1 MNYNREV
8 PMQNK
13 VSCVVIIVLAFVC
26 LVLSLSIGR
35 ASDVAAQPK
44 VSSLEPVSEQDGLPS
59 SGVTVSSEETK
70 NFLADE
76 YVTSFKIVLKDKN
89 KDVAYKRLN
98 ESREKILALLQKH
111 SVGPQE
117 YELLSTSLE
126 KEWNYAKG
134 KRYFLG
140 YTASQTVKVV
150 LHSKQESDS
159 LEFDLTSF
167 AFVDDVST
175 LSRLKNAEALEVG
188 VIKSACKK
196 ASRLAEE
203 NAHSVGAKVGK
214 VISVEGSSEVE
225 KLSTSDSVEV
235 SASVSATL
243 SLDGVE
249 NSGKSYVRVVQIEN
263 KKFLADKFVVTVN
276 ITFDGADK
284 EALFKDMTA
293 RRGDVVQMA
302 KDLGV
307 AESEIEAQSM
317 TLRKKRKYEFY
328 GNESQKNAFRAN
340 QRITVNFTSK
350 DAAGAFL
357 DGIVGLENVNVYK
370 AEPVL
375 KNEDSL
381 RVQVTNIAGKKAM
394 ARAKAIAEGF
404 DGSLG
409 KVVAVSNKPVDEFG
423 TTVLGAR
430 SGAMYS
436 MFKRRSSPAYDLL
449 SNSPPES
456 GMNIADSV
464 SVSAYLAIMAEIE

>member
-1 MNYNREV
+1 
-8 PMQNK
+8 MQNK
-13 VSCVVIIVLAFVC
+13 VSYVVIIVLAFVC

-44 VSSLEPVSEQDGLPS
+44 VSSLDPVPEEEGLPS
-59 SGVTVSSEETK
+59 AGVAVSSEEKK

-76 YVTSFKIVLKDKN
+76 YVTSFKMVLKDKN

-98 ESREKILALLQKH
+98 GSREKILALLQKH

-117 YELLSTSLE
+117 YELLSASLE
-126 KEWNYAKG
+126 KEWDYAKG

-140 YTASQTVKVV
+140 YTASQKVTVIS
-150 LHSKQESDS
+150 HSKQESDS
-159 LEFDLTSF
+159 LEFDLASF
-167 AFVDDVST
+167 AFVDNVST
-175 LSRLKNAEALEVG
+175 QSRLKNAETLEVD

-196 ASRLAEE
+196 ASRLAEV
-203 NAHSVGAKVGK
+203 NAQSVGAKVGK

-225 KLSTSDSVEV
+225 KLSSSDSVEV
-235 SASVSATL
+235 SASLSATL

-249 NSGKSYVRVVQIEN
+249 SSGKSYVRVVQIEN
-263 KKFLADKFVVTVN
+263 KKFLADKFVVTAN
-276 ITFDGADK
+276 IVFDGADK

-317 TLRKKRKYEFY
+317 TLRKKQKYEFY
-328 GNESQKNAFRAN
+328 GNESSKKAFRAT
-340 QRITVNFTSK
+340 QRITVNFASK
-350 DAAGAFL
+350 EAAGAFL
-357 DGIVGLENVNVYK
+357 DGIVGLENVNVHK

-381 RVQVTNIAGKKAM
+381 KVKVTNLAGEKAM
-394 ARAKAIAEGF
+394 SRAKAIAEGF
-404 DGSLG
+404 GCSLG
-409 KVVAVSNKPVDEFG
+409 EVVAVSNKPVEEFG
-423 TTVLGAR
+423 GTVLGAR
-430 SGAMYS
+430 GGVMRG
-436 MFKRRSSPAYDLL
+436 MRRAKSLPAYDILMA
-449 SNSPPES
+449 NSPSES

-464 SVSAYLAIMAEIE
+464 SVSAYLAVMAEIE

>member
-1 MNYNREV
+1 
-8 PMQNK
+8 MQNK
-13 VSCVVIIVLAFVC
+13 VSYVVIIVLAFVC

-59 SGVTVSSEETK
+59 GGVTVSSEEKK

-76 YVTSFKIVLKDKN
+76 YVTSFKMVLRDKN
-89 KDVAYKRLN
+89 KDVAYRRLN
-98 ESREKILALLQKH
+98 ESREKVLALLQKH

-117 YELLSTSLE
+117 YELLSSSLE
-126 KEWNYAKG
+126 KEWDYAKG
-134 KRYFLG
+134 KRFFLG
-140 YTASQTVKVV
+140 YAASQMVKVIS
-150 LHSKQESDS
+150 HSKQELDS
-159 LEFDLTSF
+159 LEFDLTGF
-167 AFVDDVST
+167 AFIDNVST
-175 LSRLKNAEALEVG
+175 QSRLKNAEALEVD

-196 ASRLAEE
+196 ASRLAEV
-203 NAHSVGAKVGK
+203 NARSVGTKAGK

-225 KLSTSDSVEV
+225 KLSSSDSVEV

-249 NSGKSYVRVVQIEN
+249 NDGKSYVRVTQIEN
-263 KKFLADKFVVTVN
+263 KKFLADKFVVTAN
-276 ITFDGADK
+276 IVFDGTDK
-284 EALFKDMTA
+284 EALFKQMGA

-317 TLRKKRKYEFY
+317 TLRKKQRYEFY
-328 GNESQKNAFRAN
+328 GNESQKKAFRAI

-357 DGIVGLENVNVYK
+357 DGLVGLENVNVHS
-370 AEPVL
+370 AVPVL

-381 RVQVTNIAGKKAM
+381 KVQVVNIAGKKAM

-423 TTVLGAR
+423 MTLLGGRANDFSLRKAR
-430 SGAMYS
+430 GKSA
-436 MFKRRSSPAYDLL
+436 PAYDILMAG
-449 SNSPPES
+449 SSSES
-456 GMNIADSV
+456 KMNIADSV
-464 SVSAYLAIMAEIE
+464 SVSAYLAVMAEIE

>member
-1 MNYNREV
+1 
-8 PMQNK
+8 MQNK
-13 VSCVVIIVLAFVC
+13 VSYVVIIVLAFVC

-44 VSSLEPVSEQDGLPS
+44 VSSLDPVPEEEGLPS
-59 SGVTVSSEETK
+59 AGVAVSSEEKK
-70 NFLADE
+70 NFFADE
-76 YVTSFKIVLKDKN
+76 YVTSFKMVLKDKN

-140 YTASQTVKVV
+140 YTASQTVKVI

-175 LSRLKNAEALEVG
+175 LSRLKNAEALEVD

-263 KKFLADKFVVTVN
+263 KKFLADKFVVTAN

-423 TTVLGAR
+423 GTVLGAR
-430 SGAMYS
+430 YNDLSLRKARGKS
-436 MFKRRSSPAYDLL
+436 LPAYDILMAG
-449 SNSPPES
+449 SSES
-456 GMNIADSV
+456 KMNIADSV
-464 SVSAYLAIMAEIE
+464 SVSAYLAVMAEIE

>member
-13 VSCVVIIVLAFVC
+13 VSYVVIIVLAFVC
-26 LVLSLSIGR
+26 LVLSLSVGR

-44 VSSLEPVSEQDGLPS
+44 VSSLEPVPEEGGLPS
-59 SGVTVSSEETK
+59 GGVAVSSEEKK

-76 YVTSFKIVLKDKN
+76 YVTSFNIVLKDKN

-98 ESREKILALLQKH
+98 ESREKILALLQKY

-117 YELLSTSLE
+117 YELLGTSL
-126 KEWNYAKG
+126 KKDWDYADG

-140 YTASQTVKVV
+140 YTASQNVKVI

-167 AFVDDVST
+167 AFVDDAST
-175 LSRLKNAEALEVG
+175 QSRLKNAEALEVD
-188 VIKSACKK
+188 VIMSACKK

-203 NAHSVGAKVGK
+203 NAQSVGAKVGK

-243 SLDGVE
+243 SLNGVE
-249 NSGKSYVRVVQIEN
+249 NSGKSYVQVSQIEN
-263 KKFLADKFVVTVN
+263 KKFLADKFIVTAN
-276 ITFDGADK
+276 IMFDGADK
-284 EALFKDMTA
+284 EALFKDMAA
-293 RRGDVVQMA
+293 RRGDVVQIA

-317 TLRKKRKYEFY
+317 MLRKKQKYEFY
-328 GNESQKNAFRAN
+328 GNESQKKAFRAT

-357 DGIVGLENVNVYK
+357 DGIVGLENVNVLN
-370 AEPVL
+370 AMPVL

-409 KVVAVSNKPVDEFG
+409 KVVAVSNKPLDEIG
-423 TTVLGAR
+423 MTLLGAR
-430 SGAMYS
+430 DGAMYRG
-436 MFKRRSSPAYDLL
+436 KTARAHNLLL
-449 SNSPPES
+449 SNSPPDS
-456 GMNIADSV
+456 KMNIADSV
-464 SVSAYLAIMAEIE
+464 SVSAYLSVMAEIE

>member
-1 MNYNREV
+1 
-8 PMQNK
+8 MQNK
-13 VSCVVIIVLAFVC
+13 VSYIVIIVLAFVC

-35 ASDVAAQPK
+35 DSGAAVQPK
-44 VSSLEPVSEQDGLPS
+44 ALALEPVSEQDGLPS

-175 LSRLKNAEALEVG
+175 LSRLKNAEALEVD

-203 NAHSVGAKVGK
+203 NAQSVGAKVGK
-214 VISVEGSSEVE
+214 VISVDGSSDVE
-225 KLSTSDSVEV
+225 KLSSSDSVEV

-249 NSGKSYVRVVQIEN
+249 NSGKSFVRVSQIEN
-263 KKFLADKFVVTVN
+263 KKFLADKFVVTAN
-276 ITFDGADK
+276 IMFDGADK
-284 EALFKDMTA
+284 EALFKGMGA

-302 KDLGV
+302 RDLGI

-317 TLRKKRKYEFY
+317 TLRKKQKYEFY
-328 GNESQKNAFRAN
+328 GNESQKKAFRAT

-357 DGIVGLENVNVYK
+357 DGIVGLENVNVQNVV
-370 AEPVL
+370 PVL

-381 RVQVTNIAGKKAM
+381 RVQVVNIAGQKAM

-404 DGSLG
+404 GGSLG
-409 KVVAVSNKPVDEFG
+409 KVVAVSNRPEYEFG
-423 TTVLGAR
+423 RSVLGAR
-430 SGAMYS
+430 GGAMYS
-436 MFKRRSSPAYDLL
+436 MYRAKTVQADYVL

>member
-1 MNYNREV
+1 
-8 PMQNK
+8 MQNK
-13 VSCVVIIVLAFVC
+13 VSYVVIIVLAFVC

-44 VSSLEPVSEQDGLPS
+44 VSSLDPVPEEEGLPS
-59 SGVTVSSEETK
+59 AGVTVSSEETK

-76 YVTSFKIVLKDKN
+76 YVSSFKMVLKDKN

-98 ESREKILALLQKH
+98 GSREKILALLQKH

-117 YELLSTSLE
+117 YELLSASLE
-126 KEWNYAKG
+126 KEWDYAKG

-140 YTASQTVKVV
+140 YTASQKVTVIS
-150 LHSKQESDS
+150 HSKQESDS
-159 LEFDLTSF
+159 LEFDLASF
-167 AFVDDVST
+167 AFVDNVST
-175 LSRLKNAEALEVG
+175 QSRLKNAETLEVD

-196 ASRLAEE
+196 ASRLAEV
-203 NAHSVGAKVGK
+203 NAQSVGAKVGK

-225 KLSTSDSVEV
+225 KLSSSDSVEV
-235 SASVSATL
+235 SASLSATL

-249 NSGKSYVRVVQIEN
+249 SSGKSYVRVVQIEN
-263 KKFLADKFVVTVN
+263 KKFLADKFVVTAN
-276 ITFDGADK
+276 IVFDGADK

-317 TLRKKRKYEFY
+317 TLRKKQKYEFY
-328 GNESQKNAFRAN
+328 DNESSKKAFRAT
-340 QRITVNFTSK
+340 QRITVNFASK
-350 DAAGAFL
+350 EAAGAFL
-357 DGIVGLENVNVYK
+357 DGIVGLENVYVHK

-381 RVQVTNIAGKKAM
+381 KVKVTNLAGEKAM
-394 ARAKAIAEGF
+394 SRAKAIAEGF
-404 DGSLG
+404 GGSLG
-409 KVVAVSNKPVDEFG
+409 KVVAVSNKPVEEFG
-423 TTVLGAR
+423 GTVLGAR
-430 SGAMYS
+430 GGVMRG
-436 MFKRRSSPAYDLL
+436 MRRAKSLPAYDILMA
-449 SNSPPES
+449 NSPSES

-464 SVSAYLAIMAEIE
+464 SVSAYLAVMAEIE

>member
-1 MNYNREV
+1 
-8 PMQNK
+8 MQNK
-13 VSCVVIIVLAFVC
+13 VSYVVIIVLAFVC

-35 ASDVAAQPK
+35 ASDVAVQPK

-76 YVTSFKIVLKDKN
+76 YVTSFKMVLRDKN

-98 ESREKILALLQKH
+98 ESRERILALLQQH

-140 YTASQTVKVV
+140 YTASQTVKVI

-175 LSRLKNAEALEVG
+175 QSRLKNAEALEVD

-203 NAHSVGAKVGK
+203 NARSVGTKAGK

-249 NSGKSYVRVVQIEN
+249 NDGKSYVRVTQIEN
-263 KKFLADKFVVTVN
+263 KKFLADKFVVTAN

-284 EALFKDMTA
+284 EALFKDMAA

-430 SGAMYS
+430 GGAMYS

-449 SNSPPES
+449 SNSPQES
-456 GMNIADSV
+456 KMNIADSV
-464 SVSAYLAIMAEIE
+464 SVSAYLSVMAEIE